1 MCWLGLV
8 GPVQLQDV
16 MGICAVAVKCMD
28 QAAIYVMAVKCMDQ
42 AATYVIAVQ
51 LQGVTPGSLFQ
62 HSGTSIRGFM
72 PRDET
77 VLSSCVA
84 YPAHRPSPPAH
95 KLVL

>member
-42 AATYVIAVQ
+42 AAT
-51 LQGVTPGSLFQ
+51 
-62 HSGTSIRGFM
+62 
-72 PRDET
+72 
-77 VLSSCVA
+77 
-84 YPAHRPSPPAH
+84 
-95 KLVL
+95 